1 MKNASK
7 HAATLKSLHR
17 KLCRQH
23 KAGDRPEMD
32 PLRALVLG
40 ILREECDDG
49 KATRAM
55 AVLDEEF
62 VDVNELRVATELELS
77 ILIGED
83 YPGAIDRSLRLR
95 EMLMSVF
102 DAEGRLS
109 IARVAAMNKKEQ
121 RATLH
126 GLPTMSPFVEGH
138 VALLGFSQAAVPVDE
153 RMRAY
158 LESQGVLEPGGTV
171 DEAQRFLESHLKS
184 DECWPFFHACRME
197 SCKSRPHGPGSKKG
211 SERKSAKVAK
221 TTSRTRAKRLLK
233 KQSA

>member
-7 HAATLKSLHR
+7 HAATLKSLRR

-23 KAGDRPEMD
+23 KAADRPELD

-40 ILREECDDG
+40 VLREDCDDA
-49 KATRAM
+49 KANRAM
-55 AVLDEEF
+55 AALDEEF

-77 ILIGED
+77 NLIGED
-83 YPGAIDRSLRLR
+83 YPHVVDRSVRLR
-95 EMLMSVF
+95 EILMSVF

-126 GLPTMSPFVEGH
+126 GLPMMSPFVEGH
-138 VALLGFSQAAVPVDE
+138 VALLGFGQAAVPVDD
-153 RMRAY
+153 RMRVY
-158 LESQGVLEPGGTV
+158 LVSQGVLEPSGTV
-171 DEAQRFLESHLKS
+171 EEAQRFLESHLKS
-184 DECWPFFHACRME
+184 DECWPFFHACRAE
-197 SCKSRPHGPGSKKG
+197 VSKSRPRGGAK
-211 SERKSAKVAK
+211 KSAEGRAARVAK
-221 TTSRTRAKRLLK
+221 AGARGKRALR